1 MTRERTGRIIGA
13 SFGLAFIQVN
23 AGALPVAAG
32 TALRVLAVAAFV
44 ALLITLRR
52 APAPASG
59 PGPRPAPRPEAAAEA
74 APAVHFGRRYR
85 YVVAAEAVVGVAGIV
100 VINNVL
106 HTPRAT
112 VGWIALVVGVH
123 FFGLA
128 VVWRMPALHLL
139 GAGLSGCG
147 AAGLALAA
155 AGAPQAAVAA
165 VAGVLPGALLLGSAW
180 WKVRGDAEPRRA
192 ATPSSGAAVS

>member
-1 MTRERTGRIIGA
+1 MTKERTGRIIGA

-32 TALRVLAVAAFV
+32 TALRVPAVAAFV

-52 APAPASG
+52 APAPA
-59 PGPRPAPRPEAAAEA
+59 PRPEAAAAA

-85 YVVAAEAVVGVAGIV
+85 YVVAAEAVVGIAGIV
-100 VINNVL
+100 IINNVL

-128 VVWRMPALHLL
+128 VVWRMSALHRL

-165 VAGVLPGALLLGSAW
+165 VAGVLPGALLLASAW
-180 WKVRGDAEPRRA
+180 WKVRGDTEPGRT
-192 ATPSSGAAVS
+192 ATPSSGASVS

>member
-52 APAPASG
+52 APASG
-59 PGPRPAPRPEAAAEA
+59 PAPRPEA

>member
-1 MTRERTGRIIGA
+1 MTKERVGRITGA
-13 SFGLAFIQVN
+13 GFGLAFIQVN

-44 ALLITLRR
+44 ALLVTLRR
-52 APAPASG
+52 APAPA
-59 PGPRPAPRPEAAAEA
+59 PAPRPAPAAAA

-85 YVVAAEAVVGVAGIV
+85 YVVAAEALVGVAGLV
-100 VINNVL
+100 VINTVL

-128 VVWRMPALHLL
+128 AVWRMPALHRL

-180 WKVRGDAEPRRA
+180 WKVRGDTERRHP
-192 ATPSSGAAVS
+192 ATPTSGASVS

>member
-52 APAPASG
+52 A
-59 PGPRPAPRPEAAAEA
+59 PAPRPEAAAEA

-128 VVWRMPALHLL
+128 VVWRMPALHRL
-139 GAGLSGCG
+139 GAGLSVCG

-180 WKVRGDAEPRRA
+180 WKARGDTEPRRA

>member
-1 MTRERTGRIIGA
+1 MTKERTGRIIGA

-32 TALRVLAVAAFV
+32 TVLRVLAVAAFV

-52 APAPASG
+52 APAPA
-59 PGPRPAPRPEAAAEA
+59 PRPAPAAEA

-100 VINNVL
+100 VINNLL

-128 VVWRMPALHLL
+128 VVWRMPALHRL

-147 AAGLALAA
+147 AGGLALAA

-180 WKVRGDAEPRRA
+180 WKVRGGAEPRRT

>member
-1 MTRERTGRIIGA
+1 
-13 SFGLAFIQVN
+13 
-23 AGALPVAAG
+23 
-32 TALRVLAVAAFV
+32 
-44 ALLITLRR
+44 
-52 APAPASG
+52 PA
-59 PGPRPAPRPEAAAEA
+59 PRPAPAAAA

-85 YVVAAEAVVGVAGIV
+85 YVVAAEALVGVAGLV
-100 VINNVL
+100 VINTVL

-128 VVWRMPALHLL
+128 AVWRMPALHRL

-155 AGAPQAAVAA
+155 AGAPQAVVAA

-180 WKVRGDAEPRRA
+180 WKVRGGAELRRA
-192 ATPSSGAAVS
+192 ATPTSGASVS

>member
-1 MTRERTGRIIGA
+1 MTKERTGRIIGA

-23 AGALPVAAG
+23 AGALPVVAG
-32 TALRVLAVAAFV
+32 TALRVVAVAAFV
-44 ALLITLRR
+44 ALLVTLRR
-52 APAPASG
+52 APAPAPASG
-59 PGPRPAPRPEAAAEA
+59 PGPRPALAAEA

-100 VINNVL
+100 VVNNVL

-128 VVWRMPALHLL
+128 VVWRTPVLHWL

-155 AGAPQAAVAA
+155 TGAPQATVAA

-180 WKVRGDAEPRRA
+180 WKVRGDSEPRRA

>member
-1 MTRERTGRIIGA
+1 MRLRGMTRERTGRIIGA

-52 APAPASG
+52 APASG
-59 PGPRPAPRPEAAAEA
+59 PAPRPEAAAEA